1 MIAAPRLKFLP
12 VAVLQIFLTLGV
24 LAAAGQEQKNT
35 AGNLLIITGVD
46 RYHDW
51 NANSGKV
58 RRILQ
63 AGGFEAVIS
72 EDPWVLTTPGMERY
86 DGIVLVLN
94 TDDRWPA
101 SVERALAELVRGGK
115 GIGIVHSANN
125 CFPGWD
131 EFEEMVGLLWRRT
144 GEGNRADHDHYGP
157 YTVEIV
163 DKQHFIT
170 GGMEDF
176 TITDELY
183 RDLTKYSDFHVLAE
197 GFSRDK
203 QARYPLI
210 MTKTYGRGR
219 VFHTALGHD
228 VNSMSSAGFQ
238 RTILRGMIWAVGG
251 DR

>member
-1 MIAAPRLKFLP
+1 MITALRLKSLP
-12 VAVLQIFLTLGV
+12 AAVLLIFSAVGV
-24 LAAAGQEQKNT
+24 LAAAPREQK
-35 AGNLLIITGVD
+35 APPGRLLIITGVD

-51 NANSGKV
+51 SANSEKV

-63 AGGFEAVIS
+63 AGGFEAVIT
-72 EDPWVLTTPGMERY
+72 EDPWVLATPGMERY
-86 DGIVLVLN
+86 DGIVMVLN

-101 SVERALAELVRGGK
+101 GVEQALVKHVRGGK
-115 GIGIVHSANN
+115 GIGIIHSANN
-125 CFPGWD
+125 CFPGWN
-131 EFEEMVGLLWRRT
+131 EFEEMVGLCWRIDEVNKA
-144 GEGNRADHDHYGP
+144 GHDHYGP

-163 DKQHFIT
+163 DRKHFIT

-176 TITDELY
+176 PIADELY
-183 RDLTKYSDFHVLAE
+183 RDLTKYSEFHVLAE

-210 MTKTYGRGR
+210 MAKTYGQGR

-238 RTILRGMIWAVGG
+238 RTLLRGMIWAVRG